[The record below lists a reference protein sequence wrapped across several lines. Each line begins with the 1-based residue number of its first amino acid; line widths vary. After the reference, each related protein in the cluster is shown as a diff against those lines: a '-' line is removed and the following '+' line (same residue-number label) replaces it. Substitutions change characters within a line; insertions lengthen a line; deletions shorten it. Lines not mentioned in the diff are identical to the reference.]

1 MDFGW
6 LPKAIFIAIAIAIV
20 VAVIASVW
28 YVKRN
33 PPPSS

>member
-6 LPKAIFIAIAIAIV
+6 LPKAIFIAIAIV

>member
-6 LPKAIFIAIAIAIV
+6 LPKAIFIAIV